1 MDLLFYGHIVQRTYC
16 SANILF
22 SGHIYVQR
30 TYCSMD
36 LLFNGHIVQRTYCST
51 NILLSGHICSTDIVQ
66 RTLFNGQL
74 FNGHTV
80 QRTNCS
86 TNILFQRHAVQRTH
100 CSTDIQ
106 FNGQTVQRTNCSP
119 YKQFTRNYCTVQWAV
134 FSQSS
139 CTVNAFRFAMM
150 FPTSHRLTG
159 IYWNISC
166 KNNPARDLWDT
177 PLKI

>member
-30 TYCSMD
+30 TYFSMD

-66 RTLFNGQL
+66 RTTVQRTYCSTDKLLNEHTVPKTCCSTDTL
-74 FNGHTV
+74 FNGH
-80 QRTNCS
+80 
-86 TNILFQRHAVQRTH
+86 
-100 CSTDIQ
+100 
-106 FNGQTVQRTNCSP
+106 TVQRTNCSP